1 MPHGLLLHVLHLL
14 LLEGA
19 LKLVGVLLD
28 LPFVHLLLPP
38 DVVVSLFVLLRALDA
53 EVLLPL
59 ILVQLIVMDLDSLC
73 LVLVL
78 ITLWDGPNLSL
89 RDGIFLSLN
98 HFLQGLNTRVGQLHG
113 GCVVVT
119 TCTDTTH

>member
-1 MPHGLLLHVLHLL
+1 MHVLHLF

-19 LKLVGVLLD
+19 LELVGVLLD

-38 DVVVSLFVLLRALDA
+38 DVIVPLFVLLRAFDT

-59 ILVQLIVMDLDSLC
+59 ILVQLVVMDLDTLC

-78 ITLWDGPNLSL
+78 ITLWD
-89 RDGIFLSLN
+89 
-98 HFLQGLNTRVGQLHG
+98 
-113 GCVVVT
+113 
-119 TCTDTTH
+119 